1 MVLKALKVRKRYIL
15 PILVEDSLKVNLNVS
30 NSGNPVGSSF
40 TIELFSKQGAKAGNS
55 DGDGFGLWY
64 VREIMKKHNGE
75 LKFKDDSRLETDT
88 EKAMVSTFELI
99 FPIKDLKKYYGE
111 I

>member
-1 MVLKALKVRKRYIL
+1 MEI
-15 PILVEDSLKVNLNVS
+15 
-30 NSGNPVGSSF
+30 
-40 TIELFSKQGAKAGNS
+40 
-55 DGDGFGLWY
+55 
-64 VREIMKKHNGE
+64 REIMKKHNGE